1 MQNQNGTKVYYE
13 NPFVTKLLKQD
24 GEDGIGG
31 PTGMTKVVKKYLEHD
46 MVTSISIINK
56 F

>member
-1 MQNQNGTKVYYE
+1 VQNHNVAIA

-24 GEDGIGG
+24 GEKGIDGS
-31 PTGMTKVVKKYLEHD
+31 TSMTHVVKEYFEHD
-46 MVTSISIINK
+46 MVTSISIIMK

>member
-1 MQNQNGTKVYYE
+1 VQNHNVAIA

-24 GEDGIGG
+24 CEKGIDGS
-31 PTGMTKVVKKYLEHD
+31 TGMTHVVKEYLEHD
-46 MVTSISIINK
+46 MVTSISIIMK